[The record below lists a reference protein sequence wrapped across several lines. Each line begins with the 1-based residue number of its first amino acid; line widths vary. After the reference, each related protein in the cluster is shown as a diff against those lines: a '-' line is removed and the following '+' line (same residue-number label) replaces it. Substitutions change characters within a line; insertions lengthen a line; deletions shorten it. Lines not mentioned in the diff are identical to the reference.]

1 MKKRKR
7 NPQELRSEVKR
18 KIAELLASAIKN
30 YGEPKS
36 SAKSFYLAVELYER
50 NEGSLPQG
58 LFCENCMSTNI
69 EENCDYEVCYPW
81 ITEECE
87 ECEYERYNCR
97 CDVRKDAEEFAEKL
111 GIKDYVDV
119 FKYIIQYKKYIKSK
133 RDNRERP
140 DINLHKLKLSNLDLS
155 DLNLGLVDLTASDL
169 SGSDLKFT
177 VLSYANLTNCN
188 LTESDLQSSDLYGG
202 ILINADLSGAD
213 LSGANLYKANL
224 SGANLSG
231 ANLKKSDL
239 SYANLKGAD
248 LTNTNLKGAD
258 LHGADFTNTKITLTT
273 DFTDVKHINFT
284 TGLYLPNP
292 RRVFMN
298 FKNKNKKK
306 RKSRK
311 IPTII

>member
-1 MKKRKR
+1 MMKRKR

-18 KIAELLASAIKN
+18 KIAELLASAIEN
-30 YGEPKS
+30 YGESKS

-58 LFCENCMSTNI
+58 LFCEDCMSANI

-97 CDVRKDAEEFAEKL
+97 CDVRNDAEEFAEKL

-119 FKYIIQYKKYIKSK
+119 FRYKIQCKKYIKSG
-133 RDNRERP
+133 RDNREKP
-140 DINLHKLKLSNLDLS
+140 DINLRSLKLLNLDLS

-169 SGSDLKFT
+169 SGSDLTFT
-177 VLSYANLTNCN
+177 ILSYANLTNCN
-188 LTESDLQSSDLYGG
+188 LTKSNLQSSDLYGAF
-202 ILINADLSGAD
+202 LINTNLHESN
-213 LSGANLYKANL
+213 LYESNLYKANL
-224 SGANLSG
+224 SEANLSE
-231 ANLKKSDL
+231 ANLEKSDL
-239 SYANLKGAD
+239 SYVNLKGAD

-273 DFTDVKHINFT
+273 DFTDVKNINST

-292 RRVFMN
+292 RKISMN
-298 FKNKNKKK
+298 IKNKTK

-311 IPTII
+311 ILTKI